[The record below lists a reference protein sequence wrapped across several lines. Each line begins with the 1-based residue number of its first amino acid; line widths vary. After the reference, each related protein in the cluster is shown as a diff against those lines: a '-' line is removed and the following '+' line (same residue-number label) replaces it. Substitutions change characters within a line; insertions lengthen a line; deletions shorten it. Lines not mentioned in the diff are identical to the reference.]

1 MTCRHANAEHL
12 MPGERLDLGNAEV
25 SAIVE
30 QFRCVDCGAWLS
42 LEPSNDHPA
51 AVRVELRAA
60 EFIACQETALAV
72 IKAGAYDACR
82 CGDNRRRIRAAEME
96 LLARLLAKEVN
107 RHPR

>member
-1 MTCRHANAEHL
+1 MTCRHENADPDPRWL
-12 MPGERLDLGNAEV
+12 NLGDAEV

-30 QFRCVDCGAWLS
+30 QFRCIDCGAWLS
-42 LEPSNDHPA
+42 LGPSNDRPA
-51 AVRVELRAA
+51 AVRVEIRAA

-72 IKAGAYDACR
+72 IKAGGYDTCR
-82 CGDNRRRIRAAEME
+82 CGDNRRRIRPAELE